1 MSPGA
6 TAAAAARRGVVPIAL
21 RCLALLCLPGAAA
34 AQESLAD
41 LPSFREG
48 CQALADERFETAVS
62 RLRDCWSV
70 VREGDA
76 AAPEARFVAA
86 RLLEAMVRDGAAFD
100 AVAWVGENPGFRAD
114 AATSYWIGAAFQAEG
129 RFAEAAEHYQV
140 HLAAAAAP
148 DRTSVINHAV
158 CLARAGQGAAAH
170 DRVRELKP
178 SGPEEALRLAF
189 IAAAASREGDALAL
203 LDAPEAGDP
212 AGDSLRLPLARLRAS
227 LLARRGD
234 FPAARAALYE
244 AIGASSDPDSARRA
258 FLLLEVFLDGER
270 PADLTARLDAW
281 IADASFAGR
290 EAARLYRQI
299 LLGAEPERT
308 RSLRE
313 FAEATA
319 DPALRAEALLRVA
332 APGEAARDEE
342 RLPDDLRQR
351 LAFAPAAAAYREGR
365 FEEALRLFSVP
376 ASGGGEDA
384 GERDLFNAALAA
396 LRLGDAGAYGSLEEA
411 LARRNPRSLLLV
423 DLSYIGGLFFAAQG
437 DPAGIERLNR
447 FVGEHPEHPA
457 NIDARLALAEIH
469 LNQAPA
475 HPKEAR
481 EAFEF
486 LRTRPLT
493 LSQSER
499 LDYAAVWAERID
511 GDGAALLRR
520 AEEFVT
526 NWPGSEHL
534 AEVLMILASEQYSRK
549 QSAAAAASFLRVAAQ
564 FPDSPFAGAA
574 RFFEA
579 KSSPATEETVAK
591 WRAIAGEKGE
601 FADEAAHELGLLLL
615 SLDRFGEAERE
626 LEGLLARLPP
636 EAPLRFAAMA
646 DLAYAS
652 YLEALAAGKDPAK
665 LGVAAERFAALSGLE
680 AAPAFWRFNAAVRR
694 GKCLEAL
701 GKPSIALEIYRSI
714 VDETRNGGG
723 DAAPDSS
730 PEETAWVFRAG
741 FAAIGILVA
750 GRDWT
755 GAIEVADALSGKSG
769 PRAIEAARLAER
781 LRLKHWVWD

>member
-6 TAAAAARRGVVPIAL
+6 TAAAAARRGAVPIAL
-21 RCLALLCLPGAAA
+21 RCVALLCLPCAAA

-48 CQALADERFETAVS
+48 CQALADERFETAES
-62 RLRDCWSV
+62 RLRECWSV

-76 AAPEARFVAA
+76 AAPEAHFVAA
-86 RLLEAMVRDGAAFD
+86 RLLEAMVRDGAASE
-100 AVAWVGENPGFRAD
+100 AVAWVVENPEFRAD

-140 HLAAAAAP
+140 HLAAAVAP
-148 DRTSVINHAV
+148 DRSSVINHAV
-158 CLARAGQGAAAH
+158 CLARSGQAAAAH
-170 DRVRELKP
+170 DRVRDLKP
-178 SGPEEALRLAF
+178 SGPEEVLRLAL
-189 IAAAASREGDALAL
+189 IAAAASREDEALAL
-203 LDAPEAGDP
+203 LEAPMAGDP
-212 AGDSLRLPLARLRAS
+212 ARDSLRLSFARLRAS

-244 AIGASSDPDSARRA
+244 AVGASSDPDSARRA
-258 FLLLEVFLDGER
+258 LLLLEVFLDGER
-270 PADLTARLDAW
+270 PAELTARLDAW

-308 RSLRE
+308 RSLQE
-313 FAEATA
+313 FAAATA

-332 APGEAARDEE
+332 APGEAAARDEE

-376 ASGGGEDA
+376 APGGGEDA
-384 GERDLFNAALAA
+384 GERDLFNAALSA

-411 LARRNPRSLLLV
+411 LARSNPRSLLLV
-423 DLSYIGGLFFAAQG
+423 DLSYIGGLFFAAKG
-437 DPAGIERLNR
+437 DPAGIERLSR

-475 HPKEAR
+475 RPREAR

-520 AEEFVT
+520 AEEFVS
-526 NWPGSEHL
+526 NWPGSGRL

-549 QSAAAAASFLRVAAQ
+549 QSAAASSFHRVAAQ
-564 FPDSPFAGAA
+564 FPGSPFAGAA

-579 KSSPATEETVAK
+579 KASPAAEETVAK
-591 WRAIAGEKGE
+591 WRAISGEKGG

-615 SLDRFGEAERE
+615 SLDRFEEAERE
-626 LEGLLARLPP
+626 FEGLLARLPP

-652 YLEALAAGKDPAK
+652 YLEALASEKDPAK

-701 GKPSIALEIYRSI
+701 GKPAIALEIYRSI
-714 VDETRNGGG
+714 VDETRDGGG
-723 DAAPDSS
+723 AAPDSS